1 MTTQECIHQSKDPLF
16 EVDRY
21 ESPITLKLRAWRCRG
36 CGRLWRA
43 TETLPEPP
51 EPPKTP

>member
-1 MTTQECIHQSKDPLF
+1 MTTEQQCQHATKEPLF

-21 ESPITLKLRAWRCRG
+21 AHPLTLKLRAWRCNN
-36 CGRLWRA
+36 CGRLWKA
-43 TETLPEPP
+43 TETLPES